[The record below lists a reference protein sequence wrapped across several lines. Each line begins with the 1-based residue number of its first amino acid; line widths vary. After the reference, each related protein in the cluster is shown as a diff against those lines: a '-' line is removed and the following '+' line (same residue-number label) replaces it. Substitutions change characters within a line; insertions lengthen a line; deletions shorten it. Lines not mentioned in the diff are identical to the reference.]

1 MFEFSN
7 ILPFS
12 SVQFY
17 YFFAASVL
25 VALIA
30 KWLFST
36 KIKYKYIVLLIN
48 ALYLILLFPKPL
60 QLILLVLYSYF
71 SIRILAK
78 KGANY
83 LTAVLVLSFPLIM
96 MKLIGIHTFGK
107 ANEKL
112 ANIFQIVGISYITFR
127 SIQVFIDE
135 VSTTKKLNFLDFF
148 NFTVFIP
155 SLLIGPI
162 DRFKRFTND
171 VDAGYQNI
179 TTNSYVEGY
188 QLLLKGLVYKYILAE
203 FINRLVLNHLTDDGT
218 LTYHIMYMYSY
229 LIFLFFDFAGYSLL
243 AMSFAKFIGV
253 SLPFNFN
260 QPFLA
265 VNPKEFWQRWHKSL
279 GDWLNDYFF
288 KPIFKDFTTKQ
299 KFKPITRQNLALLST
314 FTLMGFWNGFEPHYI
329 VSGILFGVYSIV
341 HNYYVYLCKKNKK
354 DVFFGTLNP
363 KIVTLISIVFMFNA
377 VAFSIYIFSGKLF

>member
-17 YFFAASVL
+17 CFFAASLL

-83 LTAVLVLSFPLIM
+83 LTAVLVLSLPLIM

-135 VSTTKKLNFLDFF
+135 VSTSKKLNFLDFF

-171 VDAGYQNI
+171 IDAGYENI
-179 TTNSYVEGY
+179 NSNSYAEGY

-203 FINRLVLNHLTDDGT
+203 FINRLVLNHLADDGT
-218 LTYHIMYMYSY
+218 LTYHLLYMYSY

-288 KPIFKDFTTKQ
+288 KPIFKDLTTKK

-329 VSGILFGVYSIV
+329 VSGVLFGIYSMV

-363 KIVTLISIVFMFNA
+363 KLVNLISIVFMFNA

>member
-12 SVQFY
+12 SLQFY

-25 VALIA
+25 VALLA
-30 KWLFST
+30 KWLFSS

-48 ALYLILLFPKPL
+48 VLYLILFFPKPL
-60 QLILLVLYSYF
+60 QLLLLILFSYF

-96 MKLIGIHTFGK
+96 MKLIGIQTFGK

-135 VSTTKKLNFLDFF
+135 VSTSKKLNFLDFF

-162 DRFKRFTND
+162 DRFKRFSND
-171 VDAGYQNI
+171 VDAGYENI
-179 TTNSYVEGY
+179 NSNSYAEGY

-218 LTYHIMYMYSY
+218 LTYHLIYMYSY

-260 QPFLA
+260 KPFLA

-288 KPIFKDFTTKQ
+288 KPIFKDLTTKQ

-329 VSGILFGVYSIV
+329 VSGVLFGIYSMV
-341 HNYYVYLCKKNKK
+341 HNYYVYLCKKNKR

-363 KIVTLISIVFMFNA
+363 KLVTLISIVFMFNA

>member
-12 SVQFY
+12 SLQFY
-17 YFFAASVL
+17 YFFAASVI
-25 VALIA
+25 VALLA
-30 KWLFST
+30 KWLFSS
-36 KIKYKYIVLLIN
+36 KIKYKYIVLFIN
-48 ALYLILLFPKPL
+48 ALYLILFFPKPL
-60 QLILLVLYSYF
+60 QLLLLILFSYF

-135 VSTTKKLNFLDFF
+135 VSTSKKLNFLDFF
-148 NFTVFIP
+148 NFTIFIP

-162 DRFKRFTND
+162 DRFKRFSND
-171 VDAGYQNI
+171 VDAGYDNI
-179 TTNSYVEGY
+179 NSNSYAEGY

-203 FINRLVLNHLTDDGT
+203 FINRLVLNHLTYDGT
-218 LTYHIMYMYSY
+218 LTYHLLYMYSY

-288 KPIFKDFTTKQ
+288 KPIFKDLTTKK

-329 VSGILFGVYSIV
+329 VSGVLFGIYSMV

-363 KIVTLISIVFMFNA
+363 KLVTLISIVFMFNT

>member
-112 ANIFQIVGISYITFR
+112 ANIFQIIGISYITFR

-188 QLLLKGLVYKYILAE
+188 QLLLKVLVYKYILAE

-329 VSGILFGVYSIV
+329 VSGVLFGVYSIV

>member
-12 SVQFY
+12 SLQFY
-17 YFFAASVL
+17 CFFAASVL

-288 KPIFKDFTTKQ
+288 KPIFKDLTTKQ

-341 HNYYVYLCKKNKK
+341 HNYYVFLCKKNKK

>member
-112 ANIFQIVGISYITFR
+112 ANIFQIIGISYITFR

-171 VDAGYQNI
+171 VDAGYENI

>member
-12 SVQFY
+12 SLQFY
-17 YFFAASVL
+17 YFFAASVI
-25 VALIA
+25 VALLA
-30 KWLFST
+30 KWLFSS

-48 ALYLILLFPKPL
+48 ALYLILFFPKPL
-60 QLILLVLYSYF
+60 QLLLLILFSYF

-135 VSTTKKLNFLDFF
+135 VSTSKKLNFLDFF
-148 NFTVFIP
+148 NFTIFIP

-162 DRFKRFTND
+162 DRFKRFSND
-171 VDAGYQNI
+171 VDAGYDNI
-179 TTNSYVEGY
+179 NSNSYAEGY

-203 FINRLVLNHLTDDGT
+203 FINRLVLNHLTYDGT
-218 LTYHIMYMYSY
+218 LTYHLLYMYSY

-288 KPIFKDFTTKQ
+288 KPIFKDLTTKK

-329 VSGILFGVYSIV
+329 VSGVLFGIYSMV

-363 KIVTLISIVFMFNA
+363 KLVTLISIVFMFNT

>member
-12 SVQFY
+12 SLQFY
-17 YFFAASVL
+17 YFFATSVI
-25 VALIA
+25 VALLA
-30 KWLFST
+30 KWLFSS
-36 KIKYKYIVLLIN
+36 KIKYKYIVLFIN
-48 ALYLILLFPKPL
+48 ALYLILFFPKPL
-60 QLILLVLYSYF
+60 QLLLLILFSYF

-135 VSTTKKLNFLDFF
+135 VSTSKKLNFLDFF
-148 NFTVFIP
+148 NFTIFIP

-162 DRFKRFTND
+162 DRFKRFSND
-171 VDAGYQNI
+171 VDAGYDNI
-179 TTNSYVEGY
+179 NSNSYAEGY

-203 FINRLVLNHLTDDGT
+203 FINRLVLNHLADDGT
-218 LTYHIMYMYSY
+218 LTYHLLYMYSY

-288 KPIFKDFTTKQ
+288 KPIFKDLTTKK

-329 VSGILFGVYSIV
+329 VSGVLFGIYSMV

-363 KIVTLISIVFMFNA
+363 KLVTLISIVFMFNT

>member
-17 YFFAASVL
+17 CFFAASLL

-83 LTAVLVLSFPLIM
+83 LTAVLVLSLPLIM

-135 VSTTKKLNFLDFF
+135 VSTSKKLNFLDFF

-171 VDAGYQNI
+171 IDAGYENI
-179 TTNSYVEGY
+179 NSNSYAEGY

-218 LTYHIMYMYSY
+218 LTYHLLYMYSY

-288 KPIFKDFTTKQ
+288 KPIFKDLTTKQ

-314 FTLMGFWNGFEPHYI
+314 FTLMGFWNGFELHYI
-329 VSGILFGVYSIV
+329 VSGILFGVYSMV

-354 DVFFGTLNP
+354 DIFFGTLNP

>member
-203 FINRLVLNHLTDDGT
+203 FINKLVLNHLTDDGT

-329 VSGILFGVYSIV
+329 VSGVLFGVYSIV

-354 DVFFGTLNP
+354 DVFFGALNP

>member
-96 MKLIGIHTFGK
+96 MKLIG
-107 ANEKL
+107 E
-112 ANIFQIVGISYITFR
+112 
-127 SIQVFIDE
+127 
-135 VSTTKKLNFLDFF
+135 
-148 NFTVFIP
+148 
-155 SLLIGPI
+155 
-162 DRFKRFTND
+162 DR
-171 VDAGYQNI
+171 
-179 TTNSYVEGY
+179 
-188 QLLLKGLVYKYILAE
+188 
-203 FINRLVLNHLTDDGT
+203 
-218 LTYHIMYMYSY
+218 
-229 LIFLFFDFAGYSLL
+229 
-243 AMSFAKFIGV
+243 
-253 SLPFNFN
+253 
-260 QPFLA
+260 
-265 VNPKEFWQRWHKSL
+265 
-279 GDWLNDYFF
+279 
-288 KPIFKDFTTKQ
+288 
-299 KFKPITRQNLALLST
+299 
-314 FTLMGFWNGFEPHYI
+314 
-329 VSGILFGVYSIV
+329 
-341 HNYYVYLCKKNKK
+341 KN
-354 DVFFGTLNP
+354 N
-363 KIVTLISIVFMFNA
+363 
-377 VAFSIYIFSGKLF
+377 

>member
-60 QLILLVLYSYF
+60 QLILLMLYSYF

-112 ANIFQIVGISYITFR
+112 ANIFQIIGISYITFR

-171 VDAGYQNI
+171 VDAGYENI

-329 VSGILFGVYSIV
+329 VSGVLFGVYSIV

>member
-60 QLILLVLYSYF
+60 QLMLLVLYSYF

-112 ANIFQIVGISYITFR
+112 ANIFQIIGISYITFR

-171 VDAGYQNI
+171 VDAGYENI

-188 QLLLKGLVYKYILAE
+188 QLLLKGLVYKYIIAE

-329 VSGILFGVYSIV
+329 VSGVLFGVYSIV

>member
-112 ANIFQIVGISYITFR
+112 ANIFQIIGISYITFR

-171 VDAGYQNI
+171 VDAGYENI

-329 VSGILFGVYSIV
+329 VSGVLFGVYSVV
-341 HNYYVYLCKKNKK
+341 HNYYVYMCKKNKK

>member
-135 VSTTKKLNFLDFF
+135 VSTTKKLNFLDYF

-288 KPIFKDFTTKQ
+288 KPIFKDLTTKQ

>member
-12 SVQFY
+12 SLQFY

-25 VALIA
+25 VVLLA
-30 KWLFST
+30 KWLFSS

-48 ALYLILLFPKPL
+48 VLYLILFFPKPL
-60 QLILLVLYSYF
+60 QLLLLILFSYF

-96 MKLIGIHTFGK
+96 MKLIGIQTFGK

-135 VSTTKKLNFLDFF
+135 VSTSKKLNFLDFF

-162 DRFKRFTND
+162 DRFKRFSND
-171 VDAGYQNI
+171 VDAGYENI
-179 TTNSYVEGY
+179 NSNSYAEGY

-218 LTYHIMYMYSY
+218 LTYHLIYMYSY

-288 KPIFKDFTTKQ
+288 KPIFKDLTTKQ

-329 VSGILFGVYSIV
+329 VSGVLFGIYSMV
-341 HNYYVYLCKKNKK
+341 HNYYVYLCKKNKR

-363 KIVTLISIVFMFNA
+363 KLVTLISIVFMFNA

>member
-112 ANIFQIVGISYITFR
+112 ANIFQIIGISYITFR

-171 VDAGYQNI
+171 VDAGYENI

-329 VSGILFGVYSIV
+329 VSGVLFGVYSVV

>member
-12 SVQFY
+12 SLQFY

-25 VALIA
+25 VALVA
-30 KWLFST
+30 KWLFSS

-48 ALYLILLFPKPL
+48 VLYLILFFPKPL
-60 QLILLVLYSYF
+60 QLLLLILFSYF
-71 SIRILAK
+71 SIRILSK

-83 LTAVLVLSFPLIM
+83 LTAVLILSFPLIM
-96 MKLIGIHTFGK
+96 MKLIGIQTFGK

-135 VSTTKKLNFLDFF
+135 VSTSKKLNFLDFF

-162 DRFKRFTND
+162 DRFKRFSND
-171 VDAGYQNI
+171 VDAGYENI
-179 TTNSYVEGY
+179 NSNSYAEGY
-188 QLLLKGLVYKYILAE
+188 HLLLKGLVYKYILAE

-218 LTYHIMYMYSY
+218 LTYHLLYMYSY

-288 KPIFKDFTTKQ
+288 KPIFKDLTTKQ

-314 FTLMGFWNGFEPHYI
+314 FTLMGFWNGFEAHYI
-329 VSGILFGVYSIV
+329 VSGVLFGIYSMV

-363 KIVTLISIVFMFNA
+363 KLVTLISIVFMFNV

>member
-12 SVQFY
+12 SLQFY
-17 YFFAASVL
+17 YFFAASVI
-25 VALIA
+25 VALLA
-30 KWLFST
+30 KWLFSS

-48 ALYLILLFPKPL
+48 ALYLILFFPKPL
-60 QLILLVLYSYF
+60 QLLLLILFSYF

-135 VSTTKKLNFLDFF
+135 VSTSKKLNFLDFF
-148 NFTVFIP
+148 NFTIFIP

-162 DRFKRFTND
+162 DRFKRFSND
-171 VDAGYQNI
+171 VDAGYDNI
-179 TTNSYVEGY
+179 NSNSYAEGY

-203 FINRLVLNHLTDDGT
+203 FINRLVLNHLADDGT
-218 LTYHIMYMYSY
+218 LTYHLLYMYSY

-288 KPIFKDFTTKQ
+288 KPIFKDLTTKK

-329 VSGILFGVYSIV
+329 VSGVLFGIYSMV

-363 KIVTLISIVFMFNA
+363 KLVTLISIVFMFNT

>member
-203 FINRLVLNHLTDDGT
+203 FINRLVLNHLTEDGT

-288 KPIFKDFTTKQ
+288 KPIFKDLTTKQ

>member
-60 QLILLVLYSYF
+60 QLILLMLYSYF

-112 ANIFQIVGISYITFR
+112 ANIFQIIGISYITFR

-171 VDAGYQNI
+171 VDAGYENI

-329 VSGILFGVYSIV
+329 VSGVLFGVYSVV
-341 HNYYVYLCKKNKK
+341 HNYYVYMCKKNKK

>member
-60 QLILLVLYSYF
+60 QLMLLVLYSYF

-112 ANIFQIVGISYITFR
+112 ANIFQIIGISYITFR

-171 VDAGYQNI
+171 VDAGYENI

-329 VSGILFGVYSIV
+329 VSGVLFGVYSIV

>member
-17 YFFAASVL
+17 YFFTASVL
-25 VALIA
+25 VALAA
-30 KWLFST
+30 KWLFSS

-48 ALYLILLFPKPL
+48 ALYLILFFPKPL
-60 QLILLVLYSYF
+60 QLLLLILFSYF

-78 KGANY
+78 KGSNY

-162 DRFKRFTND
+162 DRFKRFSND
-171 VDAGYQNI
+171 VDAGYENI
-179 TTNSYVEGY
+179 NSNSYAEGY

-218 LTYHIMYMYSY
+218 LTYHLLYMYSY

-288 KPIFKDFTTKQ
+288 KPIFKDLTTKQ

-329 VSGILFGVYSIV
+329 VSGVLFGIYSMV

-363 KIVTLISIVFMFNA
+363 KLVNLISIVFMFNA

>member
-17 YFFAASVL
+17 CFFAASLL

-83 LTAVLVLSFPLIM
+83 LTAVLVLSLPLIM

-135 VSTTKKLNFLDFF
+135 VSTSKKLNFLDFF

-171 VDAGYQNI
+171 IDAGYENI
-179 TTNSYVEGY
+179 NSNSYAEGY

-288 KPIFKDFTTKQ
+288 KPIFKDLTTKQ

-314 FTLMGFWNGFEPHYI
+314 FTLMGFWNGFELHYI
-329 VSGILFGVYSIV
+329 VSGILFGVYSMV

-354 DVFFGTLNP
+354 DIFFGTLNP

>member
-25 VALIA
+25 VALVA
-30 KWLFST
+30 KWLFSS

-48 ALYLILLFPKPL
+48 ALYLILFFPKPL
-60 QLILLVLYSYF
+60 QLLLLILFSYF
-71 SIRILAK
+71 SIRILSK

-83 LTAVLVLSFPLIM
+83 LTAVLILSFPLIM
-96 MKLIGIHTFGK
+96 MKLIGIQTFGK

-135 VSTTKKLNFLDFF
+135 VSTSKKLNFLDFF

-162 DRFKRFTND
+162 DRFKRFSND
-171 VDAGYQNI
+171 VEAGYENI
-179 TTNSYVEGY
+179 NSNSYAEGY
-188 QLLLKGLVYKYILAE
+188 HLLLKGLVYKYILAE

-218 LTYHIMYMYSY
+218 LTYHLLYMYSY

-288 KPIFKDFTTKQ
+288 KPIFKDLTTKQ

-314 FTLMGFWNGFEPHYI
+314 FTLMGFWNGFELHYI
-329 VSGILFGVYSIV
+329 VSGVLFGIYSMV
-341 HNYYVYLCKKNKK
+341 HNYYVYLCKKNKR

-363 KIVTLISIVFMFNA
+363 KLVTLISIVFMFNA

>member
-12 SVQFY
+12 SLQFY
-17 YFFAASVL
+17 YFFAASVI
-25 VALIA
+25 VALLA
-30 KWLFST
+30 KWLFSS
-36 KIKYKYIVLLIN
+36 KIKYKYIVLFIN
-48 ALYLILLFPKPL
+48 ALYLILFFPKPL
-60 QLILLVLYSYF
+60 QLLLLILFSYF

-135 VSTTKKLNFLDFF
+135 VSTSKKLNFLDFF
-148 NFTVFIP
+148 NFTIFIP

-162 DRFKRFTND
+162 DRFKRFSND
-171 VDAGYQNI
+171 VDAGYDNI
-179 TTNSYVEGY
+179 NSNSYAEGY

-203 FINRLVLNHLTDDGT
+203 FINRLVLNHLADDGT
-218 LTYHIMYMYSY
+218 LTYHLLYMYSY

-288 KPIFKDFTTKQ
+288 KPIFKDLTTKK

-329 VSGILFGVYSIV
+329 VSGVLIGIYSMV

-363 KIVTLISIVFMFNA
+363 KLVNLISIVFMFNA

>member
-60 QLILLVLYSYF
+60 QLMLLVLYSYF

-112 ANIFQIVGISYITFR
+112 ANIFQIIGISYITFR

-171 VDAGYQNI
+171 VDAGYENI

-243 AMSFAKFIGV
+243 AMSFANFIGV

-329 VSGILFGVYSIV
+329 VSGVLFGVYSIV

>member
-112 ANIFQIVGISYITFR
+112 ANIFQIIGISYITFR

-171 VDAGYQNI
+171 VDAGYENI

-329 VSGILFGVYSIV
+329 VSGVLFGVYSIV

>member
-135 VSTTKKLNFLDFF
+135 VNTTKKLNFLDFF

-203 FINRLVLNHLTDDGT
+203 FINRLVLNHLTYDGT

-288 KPIFKDFTTKQ
+288 KPIFKDLTTKQ

>member
-25 VALIA
+25 VALVA
-30 KWLFST
+30 KWLFSS

-48 ALYLILLFPKPL
+48 TLYLILFFPKPL
-60 QLILLVLYSYF
+60 QLLLLILFSYF

-83 LTAVLVLSFPLIM
+83 FTAVLVLSFPLIM

-162 DRFKRFTND
+162 DRFKRFSND
-171 VDAGYQNI
+171 VDAGYENI
-179 TTNSYVEGY
+179 NSNSYAEGY

-218 LTYHIMYMYSY
+218 LTYHLIYMYSY

-265 VNPKEFWQRWHKSL
+265 LNPKEFWQRWHKSL

-288 KPIFKDFTTKQ
+288 KPIFKDLTTKQ

-314 FTLMGFWNGFEPHYI
+314 FTLMGFWNGLEPHYI
-329 VSGILFGVYSIV
+329 VSGILFGIYSMV

-363 KIVTLISIVFMFNA
+363 KLVTLISIVFMFNA

>member
-17 YFFAASVL
+17 CFFAASLL

-30 KWLFST
+30 KWLFSA
-36 KIKYKYIVLLIN
+36 KIKYKYIILLIN

-83 LTAVLVLSFPLIM
+83 LTAVLVLSLPLIM

-135 VSTTKKLNFLDFF
+135 VSTSKKLNFLDFF

-171 VDAGYQNI
+171 IDAGYENI
-179 TTNSYVEGY
+179 NSNSYAEGY

-218 LTYHIMYMYSY
+218 LTYHLLYMYSY

-288 KPIFKDFTTKQ
+288 KPIFKDLTTKQ

-314 FTLMGFWNGFEPHYI
+314 FTLMGFWNGFELHYI
-329 VSGILFGVYSIV
+329 VSGILFGVYSMV

-354 DVFFGTLNP
+354 DIFFGTLNP

>member
-17 YFFAASVL
+17 CFFAASVL

-171 VDAGYQNI
+171 VDAGYQNL
-179 TTNSYVEGY
+179 TTTSYVEGY
-188 QLLLKGLVYKYILAE
+188 QILLKGLVYKYILAE

-288 KPIFKDFTTKQ
+288 KPIFKDLTTKQ

>member
-17 YFFAASVL
+17 CFFAASLL

-203 FINRLVLNHLTDDGT
+203 FINRLVLNHLTEDGT

-288 KPIFKDFTTKQ
+288 KPIFKDLTTKQ

>member
-112 ANIFQIVGISYITFR
+112 ANIFQIIGISYITFR

-203 FINRLVLNHLTDDGT
+203 FINKLVLNHLTDDGT

-329 VSGILFGVYSIV
+329 VSGVLFGVYSIV

>member
-17 YFFAASVL
+17 CFFAASLL

-60 QLILLVLYSYF
+60 QLILLMLYSYF

-288 KPIFKDFTTKQ
+288 KPIFKDLTTKQ